1 MCPLL
6 SFLDPPLSDERAQEI
21 IDKALQESSVDM
33 RNIISVL
40 TGLMGSGK
48 TCLLSRIFNKPPPSV
63 YTSTGIAEQSFRGW
77 FHHIGSISS
86 STLEPFSHDRT
97 LKYLADHFY
106 QSFNPA
112 DTVHERITNDHDS
125 SPVISTENTMP
136 LQTATP
142 SSSVSTLSDKT
153 ATLACTVPVETATPS
168 TETTAA
174 CALSFTTA
182 ISYPS
187 LTTIP
192 DQTSSQTSTF
202 AATFPDPST
211 SHFSSTAT
219 MLDDLTST
227 SFSPVTDAV
236 TSTSSSLA
244 AATSTTTHVTR
255 SETSQSILRL
265 IKAPKDSQSPTRLE
279 LIHMIDTGGQP
290 EYMENMP
297 SLIHSCHLAV
307 LVMSLQYDV
316 DDHYHEEGK
325 EYKRALQS
333 QYSNRQIIQKLAA
346 TLQAKRFS
354 KEGQC
359 FRLVTVATH
368 RDCLWWFK
376 LGSRI
381 RAYHQALS
389 KILLP
394 ACEKELIRF
403 SANEI
408 PFVLNLKK
416 PTKYDLDKLDLIREK
431 ISENGVGEVVK
442 TPGVFMIY
450 EQELTEYASN
460 AGRNIVSL
468 EECLEVGAKLRME
481 PDMVLSALI
490 FFHRQFT
497 FLYFRDVLP
506 NLVFIQPQ
514 IPLDCI
520 NAIVQF
526 SYKVEA
532 GDLKGVSEELTSS
545 LKNGI
550 ITEEILNHQHLSKC
564 FIASLY
570 EPHHAIDLL
579 CHTLTLAPLSHQP
592 QFDIGSIPKSLPVER
607 EKREYLMMSLRQ
619 AFCDKD
625 ITQYIPLGSQIA
637 PLVVQ
642 FTKNCVPLSCFSRTI
657 SCLLAIYDWKLSRA
671 DDGSPECLAHN
682 IVSLY
687 KPQMPGQIIFVD
699 MGHSIQIHIKV
710 NKYTDPSHFP
720 DICFQVRETVF
731 TAIELVFEIL
741 HLSKI
746 EISRA
751 FICPC
756 SREPHNHSASVY
768 QFKSQWMLNCSIVES
783 DVGAAEKKH
792 IMWLDTSVT
801 ETMKPSLPKLLQFN
815 VPTKVVSKYYEFGI
829 LLLNDEDGCLL
840 DVMENDCLGMCERI
854 VRKILSTWIQGRGK
868 PVTWNALIETLRSC
882 DLNDLA
888 DKIHEKMQ

>member
-1 MCPLL
+1 
-6 SFLDPPLSDERAQEI
+6 
-21 IDKALQESSVDM
+21 M

-86 STLEPFSHDRT
+86 STLEPFSHERT

-106 QSFNPA
+106 QSLNPA
-112 DTVHERITNDHDS
+112 DADREGIDNDHDS
-125 SPVISTENTMP
+125 SPVISTKNTMP
-136 LQTATP
+136 FQTATP
-142 SSSVSTLSDKT
+142 SSSASTSSDKT
-153 ATLACTVPVETATPS
+153 ATLAFAVPVQTATPS
-168 TETTAA
+168 TVLETTAV
-174 CALSFTTA
+174 CTLSSTTA
-182 ISYPS
+182 TSYPI
-187 LTTIP
+187 LTTTL
-192 DQTSSQTSTF
+192 DQ
-202 AATFPDPST
+202 AATLSDRRT
-211 SHFSSTAT
+211 SQFSSSAT
-219 MLDDLTST
+219 MLTT
-227 SFSPVTDAV
+227 TPPSPA
-236 TSTSSSLA
+236 TSTSSSTTTPSSLRPVVPTTNFKP
-244 AATSTTTHVTR
+244 ATSVTK
-255 SETSQSILRL
+255 SKTSQSILRL
-265 IKAPKDSQSPTRLE
+265 VKAPKDSESPTRLE

-316 DDHYHEEGK
+316 DDHPSIHYHEEGK

-354 KEGQC
+354 KEGES

-368 RDCLWWFK
+368 RDCVWRFK

-389 KILLP
+389 NILLP

-416 PTKYDLDKLDLIREK
+416 PTKDDLLKLDLIREK
-431 ISENGVGEVVK
+431 ISESGVGEVVK
-442 TPGVFMIY
+442 TPGVFMIF

-460 AGRNIVSL
+460 AGRNIVSVD
-468 EECLEVGAKLRME
+468 ECLEVGAKLRME

-592 QFDIGSIPKSLPVER
+592 QLDTGSIPKLLPVER

-619 AFCDKD
+619 AFSDKD
-625 ITQYIPLGSQIA
+625 ITHCIPLGSPIA

-642 FTKNCVPLSCFSRTI
+642 FAKNCVPLSCFSRTI
-657 SCLLAIYDWKLSRA
+657 SCLLAIYDWKLCRA

-687 KPQMPGQIIFVD
+687 KPQMPGQIILVD
-699 MGHSIQIHIKV
+699 MGHSIQIHINV
-710 NKYTDPSHFP
+710 NKDTDPSHFP
-720 DICFQVRETVF
+720 HICFQVRETVF
-731 TAIELVFEIL
+731 TAIEQVFEIL

-792 IMWLDTSVT
+792 IMWLDTSLT

-815 VPTKVVSKYYEFGI
+815 VPTKVASKYYNFGVI
-829 LLLNDEDGCLL
+829 LLNDEDGCLL
-840 DVMENDCLGMCERI
+840 DVIENDCLGKCEHI
-854 VRKILSTWIQGRGK
+854 VRKILFTWIQGTGK
-868 PVTWNALIETLRSC
+868 PVTWNALIETLRHC
-882 DLNDLA
+882 NLNKLA
-888 DKIHEKMQ
+888 DQIHTKMQ

>member
-1 MCPLL
+1 
-6 SFLDPPLSDERAQEI
+6 
-21 IDKALQESSVDM
+21 M

-48 TCLLSRIFNKPPPSV
+48 TCLLSRVFNKPPPSV

-86 STLEPFSHDRT
+86 STLEPFSHERT
-97 LKYLADHFY
+97 LKYLADHFH
-106 QSFNPA
+106 QSLNPA
-112 DTVHERITNDHDS
+112 DADREGIDNDHDS

-142 SSSVSTLSDKT
+142 SSSAYTLISDKT
-153 ATLACTVPVETATPS
+153 ATLACAQTATPS
-168 TETTAA
+168 TVLETTAA
-174 CALSFTTA
+174 CTLSSTTA
-182 ISYPS
+182 TSYPI
-187 LTTIP
+187 LTTTP
-192 DQTSSQTSTF
+192 DQ
-202 AATFPDPST
+202 AATLSDPRT
-211 SHFSSTAT
+211 SQFSSSAT
-219 MLDDLTST
+219 LLTIYT
-227 SFSPVTDAV
+227 TPPSPVTDAA
-236 TSTSSSLA
+236 TSTSSSLTTTTTTPSSLRPVVPTTNFKP
-244 AATSTTTHVTR
+244 ATSLTK
-255 SETSQSILRL
+255 SKTSQLILRL
-265 IKAPKDSQSPTRLE
+265 VKAPKDSESPTRLE

-316 DDHYHEEGK
+316 DDHPSIHYHEEGK
-325 EYKRALQS
+325 KYKRALQS

-354 KEGQC
+354 KEGES

-368 RDCLWWFK
+368 RDCVWRFK

-389 KILLP
+389 NILLP

-416 PTKYDLDKLDLIREK
+416 PTKDDLLKLDLIREK
-431 ISENGVGEVVK
+431 ISESGVGEVVK
-442 TPGVFMIY
+442 TPGVFMIF

-460 AGRNIVSL
+460 AGRNIVSVD
-468 EECLEVGAKLRME
+468 ECLEVGAKLRME

-514 IPLDCI
+514 TPLDCI

-550 ITEEILNHQHLSKC
+550 IIEEILNHQHLSKC
-564 FIASLY
+564 FIASRY

-579 CHTLTLAPLSHQP
+579 CHTLTLAPLSCEP
-592 QFDIGSIPKSLPVER
+592 QLDIGSIPKSLPIER

-619 AFCDKD
+619 AFSDKD

-642 FTKNCVPLSCFSRTI
+642 FAKNCVPLSCFSRTI

-687 KPQMPGQIIFVD
+687 KPQMPGQIVLVD

-710 NKYTDPSHFP
+710 NKDTDPSHFH

-731 TAIELVFEIL
+731 TAIQQVFEIL

-768 QFKSQWMLNCSIVES
+768 QFKSQWMLNCSIVEK

-801 ETMKPSLPKLLQFN
+801 ETVKPSLPKLLQFKL
-815 VPTKVVSKYYEFGI
+815 PQKVGICYSDFGI
-829 LLLNDEDGCLL
+829 ILLNDEDGSL
-840 DVMENDCLGMCERI
+840 VETMETDCSRQCQSI
-854 VRKILSTWIQGRGK
+854 VRKILMCWLRGGGK
-868 PVTWNALIETLRSC
+868 PVTWKSLIETLQSC
-882 DLNDLA
+882 NLNELA
-888 DKIHEKMQ
+888 DQIHTKM

>member
-1 MCPLL
+1 
-6 SFLDPPLSDERAQEI
+6 
-21 IDKALQESSVDM
+21 M

-48 TCLLSRIFNKPPPSV
+48 TCLMSRIFNKPPPSV
-63 YTSTGIAEQSFRGW
+63 YTSTGIAEKSIRGW

-86 STLEPFSHDRT
+86 STLEPFSHERT

-112 DTVHERITNDHDS
+112 DTVHERITNDHNS

-142 SSSVSTLSDKT
+142 SSSASTLSDKT
-153 ATLACTVPVETATPS
+153 ATLACTVPVQTATPS
-168 TETTAA
+168 TVLETTAA
-174 CALSFTTA
+174 CTLSSTTA
-182 ISYPS
+182 TSYPI
-187 LTTIP
+187 LTTTP
-192 DQTSSQTSTF
+192 DQ
-202 AATFPDPST
+202 AATLSDPRT
-211 SHFSSTAT
+211 SQFSSSAT
-219 MLDDLTST
+219 MLTT
-227 SFSPVTDAV
+227 TPPSPVTDAA
-236 TSTSSSLA
+236 TSTSSSLTTTTTTPSSLRPVVPTTNFKP
-244 AATSTTTHVTR
+244 ATSVTK
-255 SETSQSILRL
+255 SKTSQSILRL
-265 IKAPKDSQSPTRLE
+265 VKAPKDSESPTRLE

-297 SLIHSCHLAV
+297 SLVHSCHLAV

-316 DDHYHEEGK
+316 DDHPSVHYHEEGK
-325 EYKRALQS
+325 KYKRALQS
-333 QYSNRQIIQKLAA
+333 QYSNWQIIQKLAA

-354 KEGQC
+354 KEGES

-368 RDCLWWFK
+368 RDCVWWFK

-389 KILLP
+389 NILLP
-394 ACEKELIRF
+394 ACEKELIPF
-403 SANEI
+403 TANEI

-416 PTKYDLDKLDLIREK
+416 PTKDDLLKLDLIREK
-431 ISENGVGEVVK
+431 ISESGVGEVVK
-442 TPGVFMIY
+442 TPGVFMIF
-450 EQELTEYASN
+450 EQELTEYALK
-460 AGRNIVSL
+460 AGRGIVSL
-468 EECLEVGAKLRME
+468 DECLEVRAKLKMSHE
-481 PDMVLSALI
+481 MVMSCLI
-490 FFHRQFT
+490 FLNRQFT
-497 FLYFRDVLP
+497 LLYFRSVLP
-506 NLVFIQPQ
+506 NLVFVRPQ
-514 IPLDCI
+514 VPLDCI

-526 SYKVEA
+526 NYKVPL
-532 GDLKGVSEELTSS
+532 LKGVTKNLISS
-545 LKNGI
+545 LRDGI
-550 ITEEILNHQHLSKC
+550 ITEEILSHQHLSQC
-564 FIASLY
+564 FIPNLY

-579 CHTLTLAPLSHQP
+579 CHTLTLAPLSHEP
-592 QFDIGSIPKSLPVER
+592 QAKSENIPNVENKPLPPVKRER

-619 AFCDKD
+619 AFSDKD
-625 ITQYIPLGSQIA
+625 ITQYISLGSQIA

-642 FTKNCVPLSCFSRTI
+642 FTKNCIPLSCFSRTI
-657 SCLLAIYDWKLSRA
+657 SCLLAMYDWKLSRA
-671 DDGSPECLAHN
+671 DNGSPECLAHN

-687 KPQMPGQIIFVD
+687 KPKMPGQIVLVD

-710 NKYTDPSHFP
+710 TKDTDPSHFP

-731 TAIELVFEIL
+731 TAIEQVFEIL

-751 FICPC
+751 FICPF

-801 ETMKPSLPKLLQFN
+801 ETMKPSLPKLLHFN

-840 DVMENDCLGMCERI
+840 DVMENDCLGKCERI

>member
-1 MCPLL
+1 
-6 SFLDPPLSDERAQEI
+6 
-21 IDKALQESSVDM
+21 M

-63 YTSTGIAEQSFRGW
+63 YTSTGIAEQSLRGW

-112 DTVHERITNDHDS
+112 DTVHERITNDHNS

-153 ATLACTVPVETATPS
+153 ATLACDVPVQTATPS
-168 TETTAA
+168 TVPETTAA

-182 ISYPS
+182 TSYPS

-192 DQTSSQTSTF
+192 DQTSSQTSTI

-244 AATSTTTHVTR
+244 AAASTTTHVTR

-265 IKAPKDSQSPTRLE
+265 VKAPKGSQSPTRLE

-297 SLIHSCHLAV
+297 GLIHSCHLAV
-307 LVMSLQYDV
+307 LVMNLQYGV
-316 DDHYHEEGK
+316 DDHPSTHYHEEGK

-354 KEGQC
+354 KEGES

-368 RDCLWWFK
+368 RDCVWKFK

-389 KILLP
+389 NILLP

-416 PTKYDLDKLDLIREK
+416 PTKDDLLKLDLIREK
-431 ISENGVGEVVK
+431 ISESGVGEVVK
-442 TPGVFMIY
+442 TPGVFMIF

-460 AGRNIVSL
+460 AGRNIVSVD
-468 EECLEVGAKLRME
+468 ECLKVGAKLRME
-481 PDMVLSALI
+481 PDMVLSALV

-564 FIASLY
+564 FFPNLY

-579 CHTLTLAPLSHQP
+579 CHTLTLAPLSCELQRKVGNNP
-592 QFDIGSIPKSLPVER
+592 DVQKKPSASVKM

-619 AFCDKD
+619 AFSDKD
-625 ITQYIPLGSQIA
+625 ITQYIPLGSLIA

-642 FTKNCVPLSCFSRTI
+642 FAKNCVPLSCFSRTI
-657 SCLLAIYDWKLSRA
+657 SCLLAIYDWKLCRA

-687 KPQMPGQIIFVD
+687 KPHMPGQIVLVD

-710 NKYTDPSHFP
+710 NKDTDPSHFP

-731 TAIELVFEIL
+731 TAIEQVFEIL

-801 ETMKPSLPKLLQFN
+801 EAMKPSLPKLLQFN
-815 VPTKVVSKYYEFGI
+815 VPTKIVSKYYEFGI

-840 DVMENDCLGMCERI
+840 DVMENDCLGKCERI

>member
-1 MCPLL
+1 
-6 SFLDPPLSDERAQEI
+6 
-21 IDKALQESSVDM
+21 M

-63 YTSTGIAEQSFRGW
+63 YTSTGIAEQSLRGW

-112 DTVHERITNDHDS
+112 DTVHERITNDHNS

-142 SSSVSTLSDKT
+142 SSSVSTISDKT
-153 ATLACTVPVETATPS
+153 ATLAFDVPVQTATPS
-168 TETTAA
+168 TVPETTAA

-182 ISYPS
+182 TSYPS

-211 SHFSSTAT
+211 SYFSS

-244 AATSTTTHVTR
+244 AAASTTTHVTR

-265 IKAPKDSQSPTRLE
+265 VKAPKGSQSPTRLE

-297 SLIHSCHLAV
+297 GLIHSCHLAV
-307 LVMSLQYDV
+307 LVMNLQYGV
-316 DDHYHEEGK
+316 DDHPSIHYHEEGK

-354 KEGQC
+354 KEGES

-368 RDCLWWFK
+368 RDCVWRFK

-389 KILLP
+389 NILLP

-408 PFVLNLKK
+408 PFVVNLKK
-416 PTKYDLDKLDLIREK
+416 PTKNDLLKLDLIREK
-431 ISENGVGEVVK
+431 ISESGVGEVVK
-442 TPGVFMIY
+442 TPGVFMIF

-460 AGRNIVSL
+460 AGRNNIVSVD
-468 EECLEVGAKLRME
+468 ECLEVGAKLRME

-497 FLYFRDVLP
+497 FLHFRDVLP

-570 EPHHAIDLL
+570 QPHHAIDLL
-579 CHTLTLAPLSHQP
+579 CHTLTLAPLSNQP
-592 QFDIGSIPKSLPVER
+592 QLDTGSIPKVITRPSLSVER

-619 AFCDKD
+619 AFSDKD
-625 ITQYIPLGSQIA
+625 ITQYIPLGSQIS
-637 PLVVQ
+637 PLVIQ

-687 KPQMPGQIIFVD
+687 KPQMPGQIILVD

-710 NKYTDPSHFP
+710 NKDTDPRHFP
-720 DICFQVRETVF
+720 NICFQVRETVF
-731 TAIELVFEIL
+731 TAIEHVFEIL

-792 IMWLDTSVT
+792 IMWLDTPIT
-801 ETMKPSLPKLLQFN
+801 ETMKPSLPKLLDFN
-815 VPTKVVSKYYEFGI
+815 IPEKVGSNYYNFGI
-829 LLLNDEDGCLL
+829 FLLNDEDGCLL
-840 DVMENDCLGMCERI
+840 DVIENDCLQKCERI
-854 VRKILSTWIQGRGK
+854 IRKILSKWIQGRGK
-868 PVTWNALIETLRSC
+868 PVTWSALIDVLRRC
-882 DLNDLA
+882 NLNELA
-888 DKIHEKMQ
+888 DHIREKTH

>member
-1 MCPLL
+1 
-6 SFLDPPLSDERAQEI
+6 
-21 IDKALQESSVDM
+21 M

-63 YTSTGIAEQSFRGW
+63 YNSTGIAEQSFRGW

-86 STLEPFSHDRT
+86 SSLEPFSHENSLRF
-97 LKYLADHFY
+97 LSDHFC
-106 QSFNPA
+106 QDLIPVQIDVREDISTPA
-112 DTVHERITNDHDS
+112 DTDLLPLPESTN
-125 SPVISTENTMP
+125 ISTSVTSSQP
-136 LQTATP
+136 LSTANLTPTTLDTLLEQTDTTSSILDSPSDLTALYPCPTPSSIATATP
-142 SSSVSTLSDKT
+142 M
-153 ATLACTVPVETATPS
+153 ATVE
-168 TETTAA
+168 
-174 CALSFTTA
+174 
-182 ISYPS
+182 
-187 LTTIP
+187 
-192 DQTSSQTSTF
+192 
-202 AATFPDPST
+202 FPT
-211 SHFSSTAT
+211 
-219 MLDDLTST
+219 
-227 SFSPVTDAV
+227 PVTKSY
-236 TSTSSSLA
+236 TN
-244 AATSTTTHVTR
+244 
-255 SETSQSILRL
+255 QSILRL
-265 IKAPKDSQSPTRLE
+265 VKAHNGSQSPTRLE

-297 SLIHSCHLAV
+297 SLVHSCHLSV
-307 LVMSLQYDV
+307 LVISLQYDV
-316 DDHYHEEGK
+316 DDHPSIHYHEEGK
-325 EYKRALQS
+325 EYKRALRS
-333 QYSNRQIIQKLAA
+333 QYSSRQIIQMLAA

-354 KEGQC
+354 KEGES

-368 RDCLWWFK
+368 RDCVWKFK

-389 KILLP
+389 NILLP
-394 ACEKELIRF
+394 ACEKELIPF
-403 SANEI
+403 TANEI

-416 PTKYDLDKLDLIREK
+416 PTKDDLLKLDLIREK
-431 ISENGVGEVVK
+431 ISESGVGEVVK
-442 TPGVFMIY
+442 TPGVFMIF
-450 EQELTEYASN
+450 EQELTEYALK

-468 EECLEVGAKLRME
+468 DECLEIGIKLKMT
-481 PDMVLSALI
+481 PDRVMSALI

-514 IPLDCI
+514 VPLDCI

-532 GDLKGVSEELTSS
+532 GVLKGVTKELLSS
-545 LKNGI
+545 LRDGI
-550 ITEEILNHQHLSKC
+550 ITDEILSHQHLSKC
-564 FIASLY
+564 FFPNLY

-579 CHTLTLAPLSHQP
+579 SHTLTLAPLSCELQP
-592 QFDIGSIPKSLPVER
+592 KIKKNPDVQKKPSAPVKR
-607 EKREYLMMSLRQ
+607 EKRQYLMISLRQ
-619 AFCDKD
+619 AIPDKD
-625 ITQYIPLGSQIA
+625 ISQYIPAPSKIA

-642 FTKNCVPLSCFSRTI
+642 FTKSCIPLSCFSRTI
-657 SCLLAIYDWKLSRA
+657 SCLLAIYDWKLCRA

-687 KPQMPGQIIFVD
+687 KPQMPGQIILVD

-710 NKYTDPSHFP
+710 NKDTDPSHFP

-731 TAIELVFEIL
+731 TAIEQVFEIL

-792 IMWLDTSVT
+792 IMWLDTSLT
-801 ETMKPSLPKLLQFN
+801 ETMKPSMPKLLQFN
-815 VPTKVVSKYYEFGI
+815 VPTKVGSKYYNFGVI
-829 LLLNDEDGCLL
+829 LLNDEDGCLL
-840 DVMENDCLGMCERI
+840 DVIENDCLGKCEHI
-854 VRKILSTWIQGRGK
+854 VRKILFTWIQGTGK
-868 PVTWNALIETLRSC
+868 PVTWNALIETLRHC
-882 DLNDLA
+882 NLNKLA
-888 DKIHEKMQ
+888 DQIHTKMQ

>member
-1 MCPLL
+1 
-6 SFLDPPLSDERAQEI
+6 
-21 IDKALQESSVDM
+21 M

-63 YTSTGIAEQSFRGW
+63 YTSTGIAEQSLRGW

-112 DTVHERITNDHDS
+112 DTVHERTTNDHNS

-153 ATLACTVPVETATPS
+153 ATLACDVPVQTATPS
-168 TETTAA
+168 TVPETTAA

-182 ISYPS
+182 TSYPS

-192 DQTSSQTSTF
+192 DQTSSQTSTI

-244 AATSTTTHVTR
+244 AAASTTTHVTR

-265 IKAPKDSQSPTRLE
+265 VKAPKGSQSPTRLE

-307 LVMSLQYDV
+307 LVMNLQYGV
-316 DDHYHEEGK
+316 DDHPSTHYHEEGK

-354 KEGQC
+354 KEGES

-368 RDCLWWFK
+368 RDCVWRFK

-389 KILLP
+389 NILLP

-408 PFVLNLKK
+408 PFVVNLKK
-416 PTKYDLDKLDLIREK
+416 PTKDDLLKLDLIREK
-431 ISENGVGEVVK
+431 ISESGVGEVVK
-442 TPGVFMIY
+442 TPGVFMIF

-460 AGRNIVSL
+460 AGRNIVSVD
-468 EECLEVGAKLRME
+468 ECLEVGAKLRME

-570 EPHHAIDLL
+570 QPHHAIDLL

-592 QFDIGSIPKSLPVER
+592 HLDTGSIPKVITELSLPVKR

-619 AFCDKD
+619 AFSDRD

-642 FTKNCVPLSCFSRTI
+642 FAKNCVPLSCFSRTI

-687 KPQMPGQIIFVD
+687 KPQMPGQIVLVD

-710 NKYTDPSHFP
+710 NKDTDPSHFP

-731 TAIELVFEIL
+731 TAIEQVFEIL
-741 HLSKI
+741 HLSKF

-756 SREPHNHSASVY
+756 SREPHSHSASVY

-840 DVMENDCLGMCERI
+840 DVMENDCLGKCERI